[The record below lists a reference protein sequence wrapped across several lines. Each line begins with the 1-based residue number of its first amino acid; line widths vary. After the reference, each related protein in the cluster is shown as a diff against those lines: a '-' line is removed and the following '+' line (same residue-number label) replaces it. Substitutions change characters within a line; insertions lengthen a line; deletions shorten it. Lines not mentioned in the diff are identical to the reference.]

1 VILLC
6 LRKYIQSSSSSE
18 SIIIGGG
25 PGILSCKR
33 PSDNIWL
40 FVNNCDDAIEN
51 GASDSDP

>member
-1 VILLC
+1 MIM
-6 LRKYIQSSSSSE
+6 
-18 SIIIGGG
+18 GGG

-51 GASDSDP
+51 GASDSGP